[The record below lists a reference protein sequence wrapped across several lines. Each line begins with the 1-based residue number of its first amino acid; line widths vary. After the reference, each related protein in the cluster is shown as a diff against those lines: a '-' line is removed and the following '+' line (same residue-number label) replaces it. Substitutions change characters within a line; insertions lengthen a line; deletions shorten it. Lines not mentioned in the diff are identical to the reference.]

1 MTLSLPN
8 PVWSLRPRHWVM
20 ICASGVFI
28 LGALI
33 YPLRTV
39 IGLTDNVFIGNFSA
53 FSHALFFVLAWA
65 YPYRSAKSLA
75 IGAMLVATIVTGF
88 ELLQKP
94 AFLASVERY
103 LPDAVINYAKHG
115 IYDPLDIAA
124 GFLGVAMAGVI
135 VLLLVGK
142 RDI

>member
-1 MTLSLPN
+1 
-8 PVWSLRPRHWVM
+8 M
-20 ICASGVFI
+20 ISASGIFI

-33 YPLRTV
+33 YPLRTIV
-39 IGLTDNVFIGNFSA
+39 GGLDGAFIGSFSA

-65 YPYRSAKSLA
+65 YPFKSGQSLI
-75 IGAMLVATIVTGF
+75 IGSVLVGAIVTAF

-94 AFLASVERY
+94 EVLLGLQDY
-103 LPDAVINYAKHG
+103 LPDSVINYAKHG

-124 GFLGVAMAGVI
+124 GFLGIAGAGAI
-135 VLLLVGK
+135 ALTLTGK